1 MVCESHVS
9 AVALV
14 ASAQD
19 RVLTAC
25 QQHLPSDEFEVRTC
39 RTGIECLTALRE
51 SSIDVL
57 ILDTALPWGGADG
70 ILEVLTAPDGV
81 DQQPLVFLVA
91 TEVSADMLYRV
102 SRYQVD
108 DFQIG
113 LHDRSNLGL
122 RVRQL
127 VQRHGELSHTARKR
141 VRTVGN
147 G

>member
-1 MVCESHVS
+1 MVCEFDVL

-19 RVLTAC
+19 RVLSAC
-25 QQHLPSDEFEVRTC
+25 QQHLPSDEFEVRTVGS
-39 RTGIECLTALRE
+39 GIECLEALRE
-51 SSIDVL
+51 SHVDVL

-70 ILEVLTAPDGV
+70 ILELLKGADGV
-81 DQQPLVFLVA
+81 DYQPLVFLVA

-102 SRYQVD
+102 SRYRVD

-113 LHDRSNLGL
+113 LHDRSNLGI

-127 VQRHGELSHTARKR
+127 VQRHSDGRMANPRFRAAGT
-141 VRTVGN
+141 G
-147 G
+147 

>member
-1 MVCESHVS
+1 MVCESGVS

-19 RVLTAC
+19 RVLSAC
-25 QQHLPSDEFEVRTC
+25 QQHLPGDEFEIRTC
-39 RTGIECLTALRE
+39 RSGIECLDALRDTHV
-51 SSIDVL
+51 DVL

-70 ILEVLTAPDGV
+70 ILELLKGAEGV
-81 DQQPLVFLVA
+81 EYQPLVFLVA

-102 SRYQVD
+102 SRYRVD

-113 LHDRSNLGL
+113 LHDRSNLGT

-127 VQRHGELSHTARKR
+127 VQRHSEQGRNSNPRLRTA
-141 VRTVGN
+141 GL